1 LVPSHLTHLS
11 PVPSRHS
18 CVWPPPLLSLVV
30 NICCKEDGGRAS
42 SLLRFLPFPP
52 PSQITRLE
60 AAWHRSSVVMA
71 RMPDQLSRRWQH
83 LGHAMWLRGD
93 GDTRVEGCTGSSQK
107 QSMEVGLRSVKGMS
121 RSGSIHTLGR
131 LVASAKW

>member
-1 LVPSHLTHLS
+1 
-11 PVPSRHS
+11 
-18 CVWPPPLLSLVV
+18 
-30 NICCKEDGGRAS
+30 
-42 SLLRFLPFPP
+42 
-52 PSQITRLE
+52 
-60 AAWHRSSVVMA
+60 
-71 RMPDQLSRRWQH
+71 
-83 LGHAMWLRGD
+83 MWLRGD